1 MASSIPE
8 RAGLLHGRL
17 ALVTGAAS
25 GIGRAIALG
34 YAREGARVV
43 LTDVAAQ
50 GCDAAVAE
58 ISALGGPAWAFGL
71 DVTNVEAIRDVA
83 ERVGADIGDIDVLV
97 NSAGVLIREGID
109 SPQAHSVLRRVVEVN
124 LFGCFNTIHAFLP
137 ALRRTRGNIIN
148 IASGAAFIAQGG
160 CVGYSSS
167 KAGLKMLTETMAVD
181 LAKDGIR
188 VNALAP
194 GVIETPMTQATR
206 SDTARLEMFMRR
218 TPMGRVG
225 QPDELAGPAIFLASS
240 MASYVN
246 GVTLPVDGGT
256 LAT

>member
-1 MASSIPE
+1 MTSSIPLHT
-8 RAGLLHGRL
+8 GLLHGRL

-25 GIGRAIALG
+25 GIGRAISLG

-43 LTDVAAQ
+43 LTDMTVP
-50 GCDAAVAE
+50 GCDAVAAE
-58 ISALGGPAWAFGL
+58 IRALGGEAWAFGL
-71 DVTNVEAIRDVA
+71 DVTNVEAVREVA

-97 NSAGVLIREGID
+97 NSAGILIREGID
-109 SPQAHSVLRRVVEVN
+109 SPQAHEALRRVVEVN

-206 SDTARLEMFMRR
+206 GDAARLEMFMRR

>member
-1 MASSIPE
+1 MASRTSE
-8 RAGLLHGRL
+8 RTGLLHGRL

-25 GIGRAIALG
+25 GIGRAIAVG

-43 LTDVAAQ
+43 LTDVSAQ

-58 ISALGGPAWAFGL
+58 IQALGGSAWAFAL
-71 DVTNVEAIRDVA
+71 DVTDVEAISEA
-83 ERVGADIGDIDVLV
+83 AQRVGAEIGDIDVLV
-97 NSAGVLIREGID
+97 NSAGIIIRAGVD
-109 SPQAHSVLRRVVEVN
+109 SPQAHSTLRKVVEVN

-137 ALRRTRGNIIN
+137 ALRRTRGSIIN
-148 IASGAAFIAQGG
+148 IASGAAFIAQAG

-167 KAGLKMLTETMAVD
+167 KAGVKMLTETMAVD
-181 LAKDGIR
+181 LAADGIR

-206 SDTARLEMFMRR
+206 ADPARLEMFMRR